1 MRAVLDSETARQCAQ
16 IELIASENIM
26 SRAVRE
32 PRQEIAAL
40 RERISALSA
49 AILRISASLDLDTV
63 LREVVDSARALTGA
77 RYGMIATVDEG
88 GAIEEFIASGL
99 SADERRHM
107 AEWPPGYR
115 FFEHLRDLPGALRL
129 ADVPACVCSLGYS
142 EELTLSK
149 TLQATPMRHRG
160 VHVGNFFLGEKE
172 GGQEFTDEDEEVLV
186 LFASQ
191 AATAVSNA
199 RAHRDEQRARADLEA
214 LVDTSP
220 VGVVVFDARTGR
232 PVSFN
237 REARRLVG
245 ELCSPDSPPE
255 QLLEVM
261 ICRRGDG
268 REVRLA
274 DEFRNAETVR
284 AEEIELSV
292 PDGRSVTTLVNA
304 TPIRSADGAVESVV
318 VTLQDL
324 APLEELE
331 RLRAEFLGMVS
342 HELRAPLTSI
352 KGSAATALNARPE
365 LDPAEMREFF
375 RIVDEQADHMRGLIG
390 DLLDVGRIDS
400 GTLSVSPE
408 PAEVAGLVD
417 RARNTFL
424 SGGGRHSVLIDLPP
438 DLPRAMADRR
448 RIVQVLNNLFSNASR
463 HAPESS
469 PIRVTAVRE
478 GVHVA
483 ISVAD
488 EGQGVAPERLPHL
501 FRKHTGLA
509 GGDREG
515 ALGAAGLGL
524 AICKGLVEAHGGRI
538 RAASGGTGQGTE
550 VTFTLPVAEVAGE
563 GAAAGLA
570 PARPPVPREG
580 PEQTPILVVDDDPK
594 TLRYVRDALA
604 GSEYA
609 PLVTGDPEEVSG
621 LIRTERPRLVLLD
634 LMLPGTDGIEL
645 MERVPELADLPV
657 IFISGYGRDETIARA
672 LEAGATDYIVK
683 PFSPMELTAR
693 IRAALRKQAEPEP
706 YLLGDLEIHYEERR
720 VSVAGRPVQ
729 LTATEYELLRVLS
742 RNAGRVSTYEALLRQ
757 VWGGRHNGDTEL
769 VRTFVKKLRRKL
781 GDDAASPAYIVNE
794 RGVGYRMARPGDA

>member
-1 MRAVLDSETARQCAQ
+1 MNSPD
-16 IELIASENIM
+16 EL
-26 SRAVRE
+26 
-32 PRQEIAAL
+32 RQENAAL
-40 RERISALSA
+40 RERISRLSA

-63 LREVVDSARALTGA
+63 LNEVVDSARALTGA

-88 GAIEEFIASGL
+88 GAIQEFVASGL

-107 AEWPPGYR
+107 ADWPHGYQ
-115 FFEHLRDLPGALRL
+115 FFEHLRGLPGVLRL
-129 ADVPACVCSLGYS
+129 ADVPAYIRSLGYC
-142 EELTLSK
+142 EDLTLSK
-149 TLQATPMRHRG
+149 TLQATPIRHRG
-160 VHVGNFFLGEKE
+160 VHVGNFFLGEKAD
-172 GGQEFTDEDEEVLV
+172 GQEFTSEDEEVLV

-191 AATAVSNA
+191 AATAIANA
-199 RAHRDEQRARADLEA
+199 RAHRDEQRARAHLEA

-220 VGVVVFDARTGR
+220 VGVVVFDAKSGR

-237 REARRLVG
+237 REARRIVG
-245 ELCSPDSPPE
+245 GLRSPDSPPE
-255 QLLEVM
+255 QLLEVI

-268 REVRLA
+268 REIRLDELPLA
-274 DEFRNAETVR
+274 DELRNAETVR

-304 TPIRSADGAVESVV
+304 TPIHAADGAVESVV
-318 VTLQDL
+318 VTMQDL
-324 APLEELE
+324 APLKELE

-352 KGSAATALNARPE
+352 KGSAVTVLNAKPE

-375 RIVDEQADHMRGLIG
+375 RIIDEQADHMRGLIG
-390 DLLDVGRIDS
+390 DLLDVGRIDT
-400 GTLSVSPE
+400 GTLSVYPE
-408 PAEVAGLVD
+408 PAAVAGLVE

-469 PIRVTAVRE
+469 PIRVTAVRD

-483 ISVAD
+483 ISVVDA
-488 EGQGVAPERLPHL
+488 GRGVAPERLPHL
-501 FRKHTGLA
+501 FRKHTGFG

-538 RAASGGTGQGTE
+538 RAASGGAGQGTE
-550 VTFTLPVAEVAGE
+550 VTFTLPVAEAAGE
-563 GAAAGLA
+563 VAAAGFA
-570 PARPPVPREG
+570 PGGPPAPREQ
-580 PEQTPILVVDDDPK
+580 PQQTPILVVDDDPK

-609 PLVTGDPEEVSG
+609 PLVTGDPQELPG

-634 LMLPGTDGIEL
+634 LVLPGTDGIEL
-645 MERVPELADLPV
+645 MERLPELADLPV

-672 LEAGATDYIVK
+672 LEAGAADYIVK

-693 IRAALRKQAEPEP
+693 IRAALRRRAEPEP
-706 YLLGDLEIHYEERR
+706 YLLSGLAIHYEQRR
-720 VSVAGRPVQ
+720 VSVAGRAVQ

-742 RNAGRVSTYEALLRQ
+742 LNAGRVSTYDALLRQ
-757 VWGGRHNGDTEL
+757 VWGGRHYNDTEL

-794 RGVGYRMARPGDA
+794 RGVGYRMARAGEP